1 VTTIDIQIHGYHKGH
16 QLLASSI
23 TLLKED
29 QAVIDR
35 LSDIA
40 GPLRPREQF
49 PPYLSAYPL
58 PSGSYYVVAKTWQ
71 DLSVPRAGCVKT
83 KSLLIDAQYWSQNAL
98 IIPISRL
105 LGSNELPKVND
116 TMRIELEE
124 QCEDAISYPNVPL
137 FNASELLEA
146 LFLEDSKPVVVFDAP
161 DSELIALRLLA
172 ALWPG
177 IRRRFALSTF
187 ALSPRKIEGRD
198 LDLVFAPSN
207 SKARFSDWSG
217 RRVDARLSK
226 VERHKWTRTLVRRV
240 FEDPLPSL
248 LTNRDKT
255 LLGRYEEDSTSVLR
269 IALLWDE
276 LFGNLTQRPTAILG
290 LLDITNSGMVNST
303 EAAKLLEPHLVDI
316 IYKVE
321 SSLLPNDAWDFVGAI
336 TRKLQEHEMPASKKA
351 VEHIVTHLTE
361 RASNGALA
369 LLNQQGSND
378 VIDFLIPSIAIGL
391 GNCIVSQVKQVFA
404 QVPMD
409 IIARL
414 ISQGGALISLVVEDD
429 ELIEKIGIA
438 LYEVDQDLADRA
450 GMTLLPFLIE
460 DRQLPAALPVF
471 SKLDSQ
477 GVVEQL
483 RWLGD
488 VNGFQGKELST
499 KLIERAREINILPAV
514 REVLISSGKME
525 RADVLLALTI
535 EPIRADML
543 WLLDEVRLSEASSST
558 LIAEVLRGADGRQFE
573 ALLSDRK
580 LGERMVARLSNDAVD
595 ILTRVA
601 LQESLPINEYICL
614 VQTVLPKLDDDR
626 KFEIAGRVLRRCLRN
641 RFEGD
646 ELAVLSMLLD
656 ILGANI
662 DGKWAVWEGL
672 ERNNDAGV
680 ASRNLVAFERAPS
693 AARGRIV
700 GVVDEI
706 ASTLHKRFIIDL
718 TEAAYDAC
726 AWLMLDAEKKMPR
739 SVLVDAASLLIPS
752 LLRAHRQPVSF
763 LISALFPIAYQ
774 ELAKSND
781 NPELKTLFFYFDWDR
796 CKTARNEIVRAFMLS
811 SWRPGNLAIIACR
824 CGDMAK
830 IFKQVARSYGGEEY
844 LIRIKNDLSQ
854 LADDDR
860 NQVKNLITEILAD
873 KSSEFSW

>member
-1 VTTIDIQIHGYHKGH
+1 MTTIDIQIHGYHKGH

-23 TLLKED
+23 SLLKED

-83 KSLLIDAQYWSQNAL
+83 KSLLIDAQYWSENDL
-98 IIPISRL
+98 IIPILRL
-105 LGSNELPKVND
+105 LGSNELPKIND

-124 QCEDAISYPNVPL
+124 QYGDAFSLPIVPI

-161 DSELIALRLLA
+161 DSELIALRLLT

-187 ALSPRKIEGRD
+187 ALSPRKIGGRD

-226 VERHKWTRTLVRRV
+226 VERHKWTRTIVRRV

-248 LTNRDKT
+248 LTNRDIT
-255 LLGRYEEDSTSVLR
+255 LLGRHEEDSTSVLR

-276 LFGNLTQRPTAILG
+276 LFGNLAQRPTAILG

-303 EAAKLLEPHLVDI
+303 EAAKLLEPHLVDT

-321 SSLLPNDAWDFVGAI
+321 SSLLPNDAWDFVGTI
-336 TRKLQEHEMPASKKA
+336 TQKLQDHEMPASKKA
-351 VEHIVTHLTE
+351 VEHLVTHLAE
-361 RASNGALA
+361 RAPNGILG
-369 LLNQQGSND
+369 LLKQQDSND
-378 VIDFLIPSIAIGL
+378 VIDCLIPSIAIGL
-391 GNCIVSQVKQVFA
+391 GNGVVSQVKQVLV

-414 ISQGGALISLVVEDD
+414 ISQGGALISQVVEDD

-438 LYEVDQDLADRA
+438 LCEVDQDLADRT

-471 SKLDSQ
+471 SKLDAQ
-477 GVVEQL
+477 GVVAEL

-488 VNGFQGKELST
+488 VNGFQAKELSA
-499 KLIERAREINILPAV
+499 KLIERAREIDGLPAV
-514 REVLISSGKME
+514 REVLISSEME

-535 EPIRADML
+535 EPVRADML
-543 WLLDEVRLSEASSST
+543 WLLDEDRLSEASSSA

-573 ALLSDRK
+573 ALLSDRT
-580 LGERMVARLSNDAVD
+580 LGNRMVARLSNDAVD

-601 LQESLPINEYICL
+601 LQESLPINEHICL

-626 KFEIAGRVLRRCLRN
+626 KFEIAGRVLGRCLRN
-641 RFEGD
+641 RFDGD

-656 ILGANI
+656 ILGAKI
-662 DGKWAVWEGL
+662 DGRWAVWEGL

-680 ASRNLVAFERAPS
+680 ASRNLVAFEKAPS
-693 AARGRIV
+693 AARERIV
-700 GVVDEI
+700 GVVDDI
-706 ASTLHKRFIIDL
+706 ASTLQRRLIIDL

-726 AWLMLDAEKKMPR
+726 AWLILDAEKKMPR
-739 SVLVDAASLLIPS
+739 SMLVDAASLLIPS
-752 LLRAHRQPVSF
+752 LLRAHSQPVSF
-763 LISALFPIAYQ
+763 LIAALFPIAYQ

-781 NPELKTLFFYFDWDR
+781 IPELKTLFFFFDWDR
-796 CKTARNEIVRAFMLS
+796 CKTARSELVRAFMLS
-811 SWRPGNLAIIACR
+811 SWNPGNLAITAYR

-830 IFKQVARSYGGEEY
+830 IFKQVARSYGGEKY
-844 LIRIKNDLSQ
+844 LIRIKNDLSH

-860 NQVKNLITEILAD
+860 NQVMNLITEILA
-873 KSSEFSW
+873 